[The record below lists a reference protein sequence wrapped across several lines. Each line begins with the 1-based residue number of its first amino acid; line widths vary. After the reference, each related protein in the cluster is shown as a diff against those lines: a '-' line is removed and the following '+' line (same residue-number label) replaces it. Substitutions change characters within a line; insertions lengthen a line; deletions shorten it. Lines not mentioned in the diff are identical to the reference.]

1 MNRELAQSFRGRTYS
16 EGSDFLSS
24 GDYITDNE
32 EKQTMVALLKECGET
47 YVDHIQIASNE
58 EVQNHDDK
66 TQLPNLHFEALVDE
80 GVSCI
85 SDSIEVLTT
94 SEENDNDCLSEE
106 ADDQSS
112 TKIDCF
118 RCAKVTRVD
127 DGTILIAGSH
137 VKFGRYA
144 PVTKTNNFL
153 KKHLKG
159 SLGFPY
165 YHHAIV
171 TEIHMQS
178 KQKVSFDAVEFTTTN
193 DDNGKTNIK
202 VAETF
207 FENVDVDEEFVYV
220 VDYKQLPF
228 TADEIVAR
236 ARTLKGYRAYDMFTN
251 NCEHIAL
258 WCVTNVKASFQSDNT
273 GDAIQN
279 WVTWFSAMMA
289 NVSHVTAVSK
299 DIASATKSLF
309 IRVSAGTL
317 AASIGCPIVCAIVE
331 CILLLRRLRQLK
343 NHLKRRLICLCCY
356 NSKKFKIMAKL
367 IIGFIVS
374 IALLIPTVKYAL
386 PVIGVSL
393 LTLVVFPWACEK
405 IITKIKAKINPT
417 SVIPQMVVH
426 SVTDIKPGDI
436 LSELTSFT
444 THDVVVERVKL
455 LPRVVPRNTA
465 SMDVVHYAFSG
476 IFGTRTVLEEHLNV
490 NLEKD
495 RLFVYD
501 FPKEE
506 TFSPE
511 AVISRAKQRVGER
524 KFNMITRRSSHMAWE
539 CKVISYNYRLL

>member
-1 MNRELAQSFRGRTYS
+1 VG
-16 EGSDFLSS
+16 
-24 GDYITDNE
+24 
-32 EKQTMVALLKECGET
+32 EK
-47 YVDHIQIASNE
+47 YVDHIQPTSNE
-58 EVQNHDDK
+58 EVQNHDDQ
-66 TQLPNLHFEALVDE
+66 TQLPNLHFKTLVDE

-94 SEENDNDCLSEE
+94 SEEYDNDCLSEE

-137 VKFGRYA
+137 AKFGRYA
-144 PVTKTNNFL
+144 PVTKANNFL

-178 KQKVSFDAVEFTTTN
+178 KQRVSFDAVEFTTTN
-193 DDNGKTNIK
+193 DDDGKTVIK

-207 FENVDVDEEFVYV
+207 FENVDVDDEFMYV
-220 VDYKQLPF
+220 VDYKQLLF
-228 TADEIVAR
+228 TTDERVAR
-236 ARTLKGYRAYDMFTN
+236 ARMFKGYKAYDMFTN

-273 GDAIQN
+273 VDAIQN

-289 NVSHVTAVSK
+289 KVSHLTPVSK
-299 DIASATKSLF
+299 GIASATNSIF

-343 NHLKRRLICLCCY
+343 NHLKRRLICLCCF
-356 NSKKFKIMAKL
+356 NSKKLKIMAKL
-367 IIGFIVS
+367 VIGFIVS
-374 IALLIPTVKYAL
+374 IALLIPTAKYAL
-386 PVIGVSL
+386 PLIGFSL
-393 LTLVVFPWACEK
+393 LTLVVFLWACEK

-426 SVTDIKPGDI
+426 SVADIKPGDI
-436 LSELTSFT
+436 LSESTGFT
-444 THDVVVERVKL
+444 THDVVVEQVKL
-455 LPRVVPRNTA
+455 LPRAVPLNTA
-465 SMDVVHYAFSG
+465 SMDIVHYAFCG
-476 IFGTRTVLEEHLNV
+476 IIGTRTVLVEHLNV
-490 NLEKD
+490 NLEKE

-501 FPKEE
+501 FPKEQ
-506 TFSPE
+506 TFSPD
-511 AVISRAKQRVGER
+511 AVIARAKQRVNER
-524 KFNMITRRSSHMAWE
+524 KFKMITRRSSHMAWE
-539 CKVISYNYRLL
+539 CKVIFYNYRLL

>member
-1 MNRELAQSFRGRTYS
+1 MNRELTQSFRGRTYS
-16 EGSDFLSS
+16 EGSHYLSS
-24 GDYITDNE
+24 GDDITDNE

-47 YVDHIQIASNE
+47 YVDHIQITSNE

-66 TQLPNLHFEALVDE
+66 TQLPNLHFETLVDE

-144 PVTKTNNFL
+144 PVTKINNFL

-165 YHHAIV
+165 YHHAII

-178 KQKVSFDAVEFTTTN
+178 KQNVSFDAVQFTTTN
-193 DDNGKTNIK
+193 DDDGNTVIK

-207 FENVDVDEEFVYV
+207 FENVDVDEEFMYV

-236 ARTLKGYRAYDMFTN
+236 ARIFKGYKAYDMFTN

-289 NVSHVTAVSK
+289 KVSHITAVSK

-374 IALLIPTVKYAL
+374 IALLIPTAKYAL
-386 PVIGVSL
+386 PVIGISL
-393 LTLVVFPWACEK
+393 FTLIVFPWACEK

-436 LSELTSFT
+436 LSELTGFT
-444 THDVVVERVKL
+444 THDVVVERVQL
-455 LPRVVPRNTA
+455 LPRVVPLNTD
-465 SMDVVHYAFSG
+465 SMDVVHYAFCG
-476 IFGTRTVLEEHLNV
+476 IFGTRTVLVERLNV
-490 NLEKD
+490 NLETE

-539 CKVISYNYRLL
+539 CKVMLYKYRLL